1 MATQGQ
7 AATEQNAE
15 TTADTVSGIAPNFPS
30 LQRDS
35 IGVRKPDFANYAR
48 QVRESNSAFKSWS
61 LPREKGTVNQTDKS
75 VFTSRFVN
83 GNYTVEEAVNHLI
96 ESGQFEEAVSEL
108 MNHDESVNRQ
118 IAEMVMS
125 YNLYIVAKGWVA
137 ERQMADKSEMSK
149 LWESNDLAGQDFQMG
164 DTFIQL
170 KSFTFGLHNGNPNTD
185 DNGNK
190 VVYYGWTDG
199 EIKWSED
206 YTDVTDEIK
215 DNAMVNFET
224 LRDYEWF
231 HSL

>member
-7 AATEQNAE
+7 AEVRQSAE
-15 TTADTVSGIAPNFPS
+15 TVAESVSEVAPNFPV
-30 LQRDS
+30 LQSDM

-48 QVRESNSAFKSWS
+48 QVRESNSAFKSWN
-61 LPREKGTVNQTDKS
+61 LPREKGNVNQTDKS
-75 VFTSRFVN
+75 VFTSRFVH
-83 GNYTVEEAVNHLI
+83 GNYTVESAARHVI

-108 MNHDESVNRQ
+108 MNHDESVDRQ

-137 ERQMADKSEMSK
+137 ESQMADKSDLSK
-149 LWESNDLAGQDFQMG
+149 LWETNDLAGQDFQDA

-170 KSFTFGLHNGNPNTD
+170 KSWTFGLHNGNPNTD
-185 DNGNK
+185 SHGNK

-206 YTDVTDEIK
+206 YTDITDEIK
-215 DNAMVNFET
+215 SNAMVNFDD